1 MKTLGI
7 ALSVEFYDC
16 NRQTLNDVGLVEQLM
31 KEAAIAAKATIVQ
44 SVFHMFNPYGVSGVV
59 VISESHLAIH
69 TWPEYGYAA
78 IDIFTCGTTIDPWI
92 ACEYL
97 KDKFEA
103 GHYEASEFQ
112 RGYVESIVK
121 YTTKEKLA
129 PAEYISHKPMDVAM
143 AV

>member
-1 MKTLGI
+1 MNALGI

-16 NRQTLNDVGLVEQLM
+16 NREILNSVAQVEQLM
-31 KEAAIAAKATIVQ
+31 KQAALAANATIVQ

-78 IDIFTCGTTIDPWI
+78 IDIFTCGSSVDPWV

-97 KDKFEA
+97 KEHFEA
-103 GHYEASEFQ
+103 GHYEASELQ
-112 RGYVESIVK
+112 RGHVRDIVK
-121 YTTKEKLA
+121 FSVKEKVLLDD
-129 PAEYISHKPMDVAM
+129 YISHKPTDAI